1 MPRVIKRYENRKLY
15 DTEEKQ
21 YISLDELACLVRAGQ
36 DVTVLDNASGT
47 DITALTLAKIISD
60 EGSKHLPL
68 LQTES
73 LHELVRW
80 GGRVMTGSVEQLR
93 GSLDRVLEA
102 SLERLGLGYHTRQ
115 EMVRLR
121 QRLDELES
129 LVTKLDLEVSHEHSS
144 DGKCT

>member
-15 DTEEKQ
+15 DTEDKR
-21 YISLDELACLVRAGQ
+21 YVSLDELAGLVRAGQ

-60 EGSKHLPL
+60 EGSRHLPL

-73 LHELVRW
+73 LHQMVRW
-80 GGRVMTGSVEQLR
+80 GGRVMSGSVEQLR
-93 GSLDRVLEA
+93 GSLDHILEA
-102 SLERLGLGYHTRQ
+102 SLERLGFGYHTRQ
-115 EMVRLR
+115 EMARLR
-121 QRLDELES
+121 QRVDELES
-129 LVTKLDLEVSHEHSS
+129 LVTKLDWEVSHEHNS

>member
-1 MPRVIKRYENRKLY
+1 
-15 DTEEKQ
+15 
-21 YISLDELACLVRAGQ
+21 
-36 DVTVLDNASGT
+36 
-47 DITALTLAKIISD
+47 
-60 EGSKHLPL
+60 
-68 LQTES
+68 
-73 LHELVRW
+73 
-80 GGRVMTGSVEQLR
+80 MTGSVEQLR